1 MSLIDFDKICGIA
14 KDAGSVIMDVYDRD
28 VEVEFKNNLSPLTEA
43 DKKSNELII
52 QSLELFYPNIPIIS
66 EENSEISYSERS
78 LWGKFW
84 LIDPLD
90 GTKEFIKKNG
100 EFTVNIALIR
110 DGFPVLGV
118 VYLPVDEILY
128 SAEKGSGAF
137 KEVRSGNL
145 SKIFNGVHYDELE
158 RIKVVASRS
167 HITDEVKEFVEGLK
181 NEGKEVEMI
190 SVGSSLKLCLVA
202 EGSANIYPRFG
213 PTMEWDTGAAQAVV
227 MESGREVLN
236 FETNELLNYNKKSLL
251 NPWFIVE

>member
-1 MSLIDFDKICGIA
+1 M
-14 KDAGSVIMDVYDRD
+14 
-28 VEVEFKNNLSPLTEA
+28 
-43 DKKSNELII
+43 
-52 QSLELFYPNIPIIS
+52 
-66 EENSEISYSERS
+66 
-78 LWGKFW
+78 
-84 LIDPLD
+84 
-90 GTKEFIKKNG
+90 
-100 EFTVNIALIR
+100 
-110 DGFPVLGV
+110 
-118 VYLPVDEILY
+118 PVDEILY
-128 SAEKGSGAF
+128 CAEKGSGAF

>member
-1 MSLIDFDKICGIA
+1 MALIDFDKICGVA
-14 KDAGSVIMDVYDRD
+14 KDAGSVIMDIYNRD
-28 VEVEFKNNLSPLTEA
+28 VEVEFKNDRSPLTEA

-52 QSLELFYPNIPIIS
+52 QSLELFHPNIPIIS

-78 LWGKFW
+78 SWGEFW

-128 SAEKGSGAF
+128 CAEKGSGAF

-158 RIKVVASRS
+158 SIKVVASRS

>member
-1 MSLIDFDKICGIA
+1 MCIR
-14 KDAGSVIMDVYDRD
+14 DR
-28 VEVEFKNNLSPLTEA
+28 
-43 DKKSNELII
+43 
-52 QSLELFYPNIPIIS
+52 
-66 EENSEISYSERS
+66 SYSERS
-78 LWGKFW
+78 SWGEFW

-128 SAEKGSGAF
+128 CAEKGSGAF

-251 NPWFIVE
+251 NPWFVVE

>member
-14 KDAGSVIMDVYDRD
+14 KDAGSVIMDIYNHD
-28 VEVEFKNNLSPLTEA
+28 VEVEFKNDRSPLTEA

-52 QSLELFYPNIPIIS
+52 QSLELFHPNIPIIS

-78 LWGKFW
+78 LWGEFW

-90 GTKEFIKKNG
+90 GTKEFIKRNG
-100 EFTVNIALIR
+100 DFTVNIALIR
-110 DGFPVLGV
+110 DGFPVFGV

-128 SAEKGSGAF
+128 CAEKGSGAF
-137 KEVRSGNL
+137 KEDPSGNL
-145 SKIFNGVHYDELE
+145 SKIFNGVHYDKIE

-167 HITDEVKEFVEGLK
+167 HITDEVKEFVEDLK

-227 MESGREVLN
+227 MESGRKVLN
-236 FETNELLNYNKKSLL
+236 FETNELLSYNKKSLL
-251 NPWFIVE
+251 NPWFIVQ

>member
-14 KDAGSVIMDVYDRD
+14 KDAGSVIMDIYNRD
-28 VEVEFKNNLSPLTEA
+28 VEVEFKNDRSPLTEA

-78 LWGKFW
+78 SWGEFW

-128 SAEKGSGAF
+128 CAEKGSRAF
-137 KEVRSGNL
+137 KEDRSGNL

-251 NPWFIVE
+251 NPWFVVE

>member
-14 KDAGSVIMDVYDRD
+14 KDAGSVIMDIYNDD
-28 VEVEFKNNLSPLTEA
+28 VEVEFKNDRSPLTEA

-52 QSLELFYPNIPIIS
+52 QSLELFHPNIPIIS

-78 LWGKFW
+78 LWGEFW

-90 GTKEFIKKNG
+90 GTKEFIKRNG
-100 EFTVNIALIR
+100 DFTLNIALIR
-110 DGFPVLGV
+110 DGFPVFGV

-128 SAEKGSGAF
+128 CAEKGSGAF
-137 KEVRSGNL
+137 KEDPSGNL
-145 SKIFNGVHYDELE
+145 SKIFNGVHYDKLE

-167 HITDEVKEFVEGLK
+167 HITDEVKEFVEDIK

-227 MESGREVLN
+227 MESGRKVLN
-236 FETNELLNYNKKSLL
+236 FETNELLSYNKKSLL
-251 NPWFIVE
+251 NPWFIVQ

>member
-14 KDAGSVIMDVYDRD
+14 KDAGSVIMDIYNHD
-28 VEVEFKNNLSPLTEA
+28 VEVEFKNDRSPLTEA

-52 QSLELFYPNIPIIS
+52 QSLELFHPNIPIIS

-78 LWGKFW
+78 LWGEFW

-90 GTKEFIKKNG
+90 GTKEFIKRNG
-100 EFTVNIALIR
+100 DFTVNIALIR
-110 DGFPVLGV
+110 DGFPVFGV

-128 SAEKGSGAF
+128 CAEKGSGAF
-137 KEVRSGNL
+137 KEDPSGNL
-145 SKIFNGVHYDELE
+145 SKIFNGFHYDKLE

-167 HITDEVKEFVEGLK
+167 HITDEVKEFVEDIK

-227 MESGREVLN
+227 MESGRKVLN
-236 FETNELLNYNKKSLL
+236 FETNELLSYNKKSLL
-251 NPWFIVE
+251 NPWFIVQ

>member
-1 MSLIDFDKICGIA
+1 MALIDFDKICGVA
-14 KDAGSVIMDVYDRD
+14 KDAGSVIMDIYNRD
-28 VEVEFKNNLSPLTEA
+28 VEVEFKNDRSPLTEA

-66 EENSEISYSERS
+66 EENSEISYSQRS
-78 LWGKFW
+78 SWGEFW

-128 SAEKGSGAF
+128 CAEKGSGAF

-236 FETNELLNYNKKSLL
+236 FETNELLNYNKKSLV

>member
-1 MSLIDFDKICGIA
+1 MALIDFDKICGIA
-14 KDAGSVIMDVYDRD
+14 KDAGSVIMDIYNRD
-28 VEVEFKNNLSPLTEA
+28 VEVEFKNDRSPLTEA

-78 LWGKFW
+78 SWGEFW

-118 VYLPVDEILY
+118 VYLPVDELLY
-128 SAEKGSGAF
+128 CAEKGSGAF
-137 KEVRSGNL
+137 KEDRSGKL

-251 NPWFIVE
+251 NPWFVVE

>member
-14 KDAGSVIMDVYDRD
+14 KDAGSVIMDIYNRD
-28 VEVEFKNNLSPLTEA
+28 VEVEFKNDRSPLTEA

-78 LWGKFW
+78 SWGEFW

-128 SAEKGSGAF
+128 CAEKGSGAF

-190 SVGSSLKLCLVA
+190 SVGSSLKLCFVA

>member
-14 KDAGSVIMDVYDRD
+14 KDAGSVIMDIYNRD
-28 VEVEFKNNLSPLTEA
+28 VDVEFKNDRSPLTEA

-52 QSLELFYPNIPIIS
+52 QSLELFHPNIPIIS
-66 EENSEISYSERS
+66 EENSEISYSQRS
-78 LWGKFW
+78 SWGEFW

-90 GTKEFIKKNG
+90 GTKEFIKRNG
-100 EFTVNIALIR
+100 DFTVNIALIR

-128 SAEKGSGAF
+128 CAEKGSGAF

>member
-14 KDAGSVIMDVYDRD
+14 KDAGSVIMDIYNRD
-28 VEVEFKNNLSPLTEA
+28 VEVEFKNDRSPLTEA

-52 QSLELFYPNIPIIS
+52 QSLELFHPKIPIIS

-78 LWGKFW
+78 LWGEFW

-90 GTKEFIKKNG
+90 GTKEFIKRNG
-100 EFTVNIALIR
+100 DFTVNIALIR
-110 DGFPVLGV
+110 YGFPVFGV

-128 SAEKGSGAF
+128 CAEKGSGAF
-137 KEVRSGNL
+137 KEDRSGNL
-145 SKIFNGVHYDELE
+145 SKIFNGVHYDKLEL
-158 RIKVVASRS
+158 IKVVASRS
-167 HITDEVKEFVEGLK
+167 HITDEVKEFVEDLN

-227 MESGREVLN
+227 MESGRKVLN
-236 FETNELLNYNKKSLL
+236 FETNELLSYNKKSLL
-251 NPWFIVE
+251 NPWFIVQ

>member
-14 KDAGSVIMDVYDRD
+14 KDAGSVIMDIYNHD
-28 VEVEFKNNLSPLTEA
+28 VEVEFKNDRSPLTEA

-52 QSLELFYPNIPIIS
+52 QSLELFHPNIPIIS

-78 LWGKFW
+78 LWGEFW

-90 GTKEFIKKNG
+90 GTKEFIKRNG
-100 EFTVNIALIR
+100 DFTVNIALIR
-110 DGFPVLGV
+110 DGFPVFGV

-128 SAEKGSGAF
+128 CAEKGSGAF
-137 KEVRSGNL
+137 KEDPSGNL
-145 SKIFNGVHYDELE
+145 SKIFNGVHYDKLE

-167 HITDEVKEFVEGLK
+167 HITDEVKEFVEDIK

-227 MESGREVLN
+227 MESGRKVLN
-236 FETNELLNYNKKSLL
+236 FETNELLSYNKKSLL
-251 NPWFIVE
+251 NPWFIVQ

>member
-14 KDAGSVIMDVYDRD
+14 KDAGSVIMDIYNRD
-28 VEVEFKNNLSPLTEA
+28 VEVEFKNDRSPLTEA

-78 LWGKFW
+78 SWGEFW

-128 SAEKGSGAF
+128 CAEKGSGAF
-137 KEVRSGNL
+137 KEDRSSNL

>member
-14 KDAGSVIMDVYDRD
+14 KDAGSVIMDIYNRD
-28 VEVEFKNNLSPLTEA
+28 VEVELKNDRSPLTEA

-66 EENSEISYSERS
+66 EENSEIFYSERS
-78 LWGKFW
+78 SWGEFW

-137 KEVRSGNL
+137 KEDRSSNL

-158 RIKVVASRS
+158 SIKVVASRS

-190 SVGSSLKLCLVA
+190 SVGSSLKLCLIA

-251 NPWFIVE
+251 NPWFIVQ

>member
-14 KDAGSVIMDVYDRD
+14 KDAGSVIMDIYNHD
-28 VEVEFKNNLSPLTEA
+28 VEVEFKNDRSPLTEA

-52 QSLELFYPNIPIIS
+52 QSLELFHPNIPIIS

-78 LWGKFW
+78 LWGEFW

-90 GTKEFIKKNG
+90 GTKEFIKRNG
-100 EFTVNIALIR
+100 DFTVNIALIR
-110 DGFPVLGV
+110 DGFPVFGV

-128 SAEKGSGAF
+128 CAEKGSGAF
-137 KEVRSGNL
+137 KEDPSGNL
-145 SKIFNGVHYDELE
+145 SKIFNGVHYDKLE

-167 HITDEVKEFVEGLK
+167 HITDEVKEFVEDLK
-181 NEGKEVEMI
+181 NERKEVEMI

-227 MESGREVLN
+227 MESGRKVLN
-236 FETNELLNYNKKSLL
+236 FETNELLSYNKKSLL
-251 NPWFIVE
+251 NPWFIVQ

>member
-14 KDAGSVIMDVYDRD
+14 KDAGSVIMDIYNRD
-28 VEVEFKNNLSPLTEA
+28 VEVEFKNDRSPLTEA

-52 QSLELFYPNIPIIS
+52 QSLELFHPNIPIIS

-78 LWGKFW
+78 LWGEFW

-90 GTKEFIKKNG
+90 GTKEFIKRNG

-110 DGFPVLGV
+110 DGFPVFGV

-128 SAEKGSGAF
+128 CAEKGSGAF